1 MIVIITSPGG
11 SAASPLRSG
20 VSSEGRSQV
29 PVLVVFEVPGGSSA
43 LDEALMEAWD
53 LAGNPP
59 PGNRLRL
66 AGPTDDGWR
75 VASLWDS
82 REQFEMFLRD
92 RLHYALDDT
101 ADRQPT
107 VTTIWEIERVNNYG

>member
-1 MIVIITSPGG
+1 
-11 SAASPLRSG
+11 
-20 VSSEGRSQV
+20 V